1 MFSQTI
7 EYALR
12 AMVCLAAE
20 PQRPLANREIA
31 AITKVPGA
39 YLSKVLQT
47 LARHEL
53 VTAERGVRGGFRL
66 ARPARAITILDVV
79 SAVDPIRRIA
89 TCPLGLKAHGRRL
102 CPLHGKLDQA
112 LAQAE
117 AAFASTTLAD
127 VLAEPSP
134 SVPLCDFPPRGQQ
147 PKPKARRKAKTR

>member
-20 PQRPLANREIA
+20 PERPLANREIA
-31 AITKVPGA
+31 AITKVPSA

-47 LARHEL
+47 LGRHEL
-53 VTAERGVRGGFRL
+53 VVAERGVRGGFRL
-66 ARPARAITILDVV
+66 ARPADAITILEVV
-79 SAVDPIRRIA
+79 NAVDPIRRIA
-89 TCPLGLKAHGRRL
+89 TCPLGLKAHGKRL

-117 AAFASTTLAD
+117 AAFASTTLAG
-127 VLAEPSP
+127 VLAEPTT
-134 SVPLCDFPPRGQQ
+134 SVPLCEFPPRRHQ
-147 PKPKARRKAKTR
+147 PKSSRKVKAR